1 MAWMAEKEADEAALF
16 LSAFTLAELYR
27 GVLRMEDGHPRR
39 ARLLGWST
47 SDLPARVGDR
57 ILSFDAGVAR
67 TWGEI
72 TTQVARNVPVPTMDS
87 LIAAIAV
94 HHGLVL
100 VTRNSADFRHFP
112 SLALETPWQGRPA
125 G

>member
-27 GVLRMEDGHPRR
+27 GALRMEDGHPRR
-39 ARLLGWST
+39 ARLLGWIT
-47 SDLPARVGDR
+47 GDLPARFGGR

-72 TTQVARNVPVPTMDS
+72 TTQVARNVTLPTMDS

-100 VTRNSADFRHFP
+100 VTRNSADFRHFS
-112 SLALETPWQGRPA
+112 SLALETPWRGHA
-125 G
+125 TG